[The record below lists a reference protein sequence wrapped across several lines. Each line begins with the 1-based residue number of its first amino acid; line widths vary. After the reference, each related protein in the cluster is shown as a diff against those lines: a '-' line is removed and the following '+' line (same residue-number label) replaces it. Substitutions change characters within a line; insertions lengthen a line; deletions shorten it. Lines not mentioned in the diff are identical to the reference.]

1 MLVFLVNPNAGGE
14 RGYRV
19 FKKLERRLLR
29 TKTEYQV
36 YVTGGTGEA
45 RQLAAKLTEAP
56 DDKELTLVAV
66 GGDGMLNEVL
76 DGARLS
82 ERLRFG
88 FIPVGR
94 DSDFARGLKLP
105 VTPLGCLKRIL
116 SPREERSLDY
126 GVVEFGGNEPL
137 HHRFLVSCGVG
148 FDAEWLSGLYAFE
161 QRRGRHSRLLWL
173 GTRRREGLRALLRA
187 RCTRGYFETDSGQRV
202 EFGHLFLLSAQL
214 QPTEAGGIRLAN
226 QVPLSDGQLTVSVL
240 NTQSRLQQAR
250 LLLLPR
256 RLQPEAYAGVRV
268 YRCREFH
275 LCLDEALPF
284 HTDGEGRGS
293 RQEFTVRCVHRQ
305 IRFLC

>member
-1 MLVFLVNPNAGGE
+1 MLIFLVNPNAGGA

-29 TKTEYQV
+29 TKTAYQV
-36 YVTGGTGEA
+36 YVTGGPGEA
-45 RQLAAKLTEAP
+45 RQLAARLSAEY
-56 DDKELTLVAV
+56 EGESLTLVAV

-76 DGARLS
+76 NGARLS

-94 DSDFARGLKLP
+94 DSDFARGLRLP
-105 VTPLGCLKRIL
+105 RTPLGCLKRIL
-116 SPREERSLDY
+116 APREERELDY
-126 GVVEFGGNEPL
+126 GVAEFGGDEPS
-137 HHRFLVSCGVG
+137 HHRFLVSCGMG
-148 FDAEWLSGLYAFE
+148 FDAEWLAKLYELE
-161 QRRGRHSRLLWL
+161 QRNGRRSRLIR
-173 GTRRREGLRALLRA
+173 GGLRLLVGFRALLRA
-187 RCTRGYFETDSGQRV
+187 HCTRGYFETDSGQRV

-226 QVPLSDGQLTVSVL
+226 RVPLSDGQLTVSVL

>member
-1 MLVFLVNPNAGGE
+1 MLFFLVNPNAGGE

-19 FKKLERRLLR
+19 FKKLERRLCR
-29 TKTEYQV
+29 NKTEYQV
-36 YVTGGTGEA
+36 YVTGGPGEA
-45 RQLAAKLTEAP
+45 RQFAAQLTENPGKKA
-56 DDKELTLVAV
+56 LTLVAV

-76 DGARLS
+76 DGAKLS
-82 ERLRFG
+82 DGLRFG

-94 DSDFARGLKLP
+94 DSDFARGLRLP
-105 VTPLGCLKRIL
+105 RTAAGCLQRIL
-116 SPREERSLDY
+116 EPREERALDY

-137 HHRFLVSCGVG
+137 HHRFLVSCGIG
-148 FDAEWLSGLYAFE
+148 FDAAWLAALYE
-161 QRRGRHSRLLWL
+161 LEKRCGRHARLLWL

-214 QPTEAGGIRLAN
+214 RPTEAGGIRLAN
-226 QVPLSDGQLTVSVL
+226 KVPLSNGQLTVSVL

-256 RLQPEAYAGVRV
+256 RMQPEAYAGIRV
-268 YRCREFH
+268 YRCREFR

-293 RQEFTVRCVHRQ
+293 RREFTVRCVHRQ

>member
-82 ERLRFG
+82 EKLRFG

-116 SPREERSLDY
+116 APREERSLDY

-173 GTRRREGLRALLRA
+173 GTRRREGLRARRRA
-187 RCTRGYFETDSGQRV
+187 RCYPGDFYKDTGQP
-202 EFGHLFLLSAQL
+202 G
-214 QPTEAGGIRLAN
+214 AGG
-226 QVPLSDGQLTVSVL
+226 
-240 NTQSRLQQAR
+240 
-250 LLLLPR
+250 
-256 RLQPEAYAGVRV
+256 
-268 YRCREFH
+268 
-275 LCLDEALPF
+275 
-284 HTDGEGRGS
+284 
-293 RQEFTVRCVHRQ
+293 
-305 IRFLC
+305 

>member
-56 DDKELTLVAV
+56 GDTELTLIAV

-126 GVVEFGGNEPL
+126 GVVEFGGNEPQ

-161 QRRGRHSRLLWL
+161 QRRGRRSRLLWL
-173 GTRRREGLRALLRA
+173 GTRRREGIRALLRT

-214 QPTEAGGIRLAN
+214 YATEAGGIRLAN
-226 QVPLSDGQLTVSVL
+226 KVPPTDGLLTVAVL
-240 NTQSRLQQAR
+240 NTHSRLQQAR

-256 RLQPEAYAGVRV
+256 RKAPESYAGVRV
-268 YRCREFH
+268 YRCREFR
-275 LCLDEALPF
+275 LFLDEALPL
-284 HTDGEGRGS
+284 HADGEGLGGRK
-293 RQEFTVRCVHRQ
+293 ELTLRCVRRR